1 MIRLYVIIKVS
12 LQTVSCM
19 LTNIAYSN
27 KTSRCLSELPSRSF
41 CSPKKAGPAFFKE
54 YLELFSDSNAIE
66 AVLPRK
72 MESYQD
78 LQRIGVRMHKP
89 KDIDLDSIQR
99 GIIDP
104 LYYLIDSGGKR
115 WRPLYGL
122 ILAKDFGMNIHD
134 HEKNRVLYHLLAI
147 WELIHNAT
155 LIIDDIEDKSLKRRG
170 KDCAY
175 IKYGLDIAINAGWLL
190 LTLPQ
195 ASLNQVIDIKDPV
208 LPELLRE
215 INRELVCVHFGQ
227 NWDINWH
234 NGYYL
239 PNEDD
244 YMQMTSSKTGV
255 IPRLIAS
262 LVCILNGADEALTE
276 NIKHMTDK
284 LGIAFQIQDDVIA
297 LESDAY
303 ADARGIIGEDIHE
316 GKRTLMVIHSRKNL
330 PHKDGNRLIEI
341 LDMQTDDKSL
351 IKEAIELIKSTKS
364 IEYAKK
370 VSENLITR
378 YVFSLL

>member
-1 MIRLYVIIKVS
+1 MNVS
-12 LQTVSCM
+12 HF
-19 LTNIAYSN
+19 
-27 KTSRCLSELPSRSF
+27 RSF
-41 CSPKKAGPAFFKE
+41 GSTKKDVPAFFKE
-54 YLELFSDSNAIE
+54 YLELFNSSNAIE
-66 AVLPRK
+66 SVLPRK
-72 MESYQD
+72 VESYKD
-78 LQRIGVRMHKP
+78 LEKLGVRMNKP
-89 KDIDLDSIQR
+89 KDIDLDSVQR

-115 WRPLYGL
+115 WRPVYGL
-122 ILAKDFGMNIHD
+122 ILANDFGMNVHD
-134 HEKNRVLYHLLAI
+134 HEKHRVLYHLLAT

-155 LIIDDIEDKSLKRRG
+155 LVIDDIEDKSLKRRG
-170 KDCAY
+170 MDCAY
-175 IKYGLDIAINAGWLL
+175 IKYGLDIAINAGCLL

-195 ASLNQVIDIKDPV
+195 ASLNQVMDIKDPV

-215 INRELVCVHFGQ
+215 ISKELVCVHFGQ

-234 NGYYL
+234 NGHYL

-262 LVCILNGADEALTE
+262 LVWILNGADETHIE
-276 NIKHMTDK
+276 RIKQMTDK

-341 LDMQTDDKSL
+341 LDMQTDDKAL
-351 IKEAIELIKSTKS
+351 IKEAIDLIKSTKS

-370 VSENLITR
+370 VSEELITR
-378 YVFSLL
+378 YVLT